1 MLSLKPALSEGK
13 VKCIHEHSLD
23 VLHTVGIDYKTPR
36 ALEILEGKGCQVDY
50 DRNWTSIPPDL
61 VECAIEQSPRNVTLA
76 ARDPVRNLLLD
87 GSRSF
92 PTTDS
97 QGVQAVDFESGEY

>member
-50 DRNWTSIPPDL
+50 DRNWMVPDHFTPL
-61 VECAIEQSPRNVTLA
+61 T
-76 ARDPVRNLLLD
+76 ARGFRL
-87 GSRSF
+87 
-92 PTTDS
+92 
-97 QGVQAVDFESGEY
+97 